1 MSTEITI
8 TDDSEPFPQ
17 EMSIDKIFINLKI
30 ISLIKKNEKLSI
42 KEDQEKSLTVD
53 GNTNFLYIQ
62 SIKRWINND
71 NRKKTLNYINNIIQN
86 TFDSMDQIYENFQ
99 KKDEDVE
106 NVFEEDDESLLLRLS
121 KELIKASDGLKNL
134 RITYKNDS
142 VINSKIQLLLDK
154 IQIKVDKINKLLNVK
169 WLDNN

>member
-1 MSTEITI
+1 MSEEITI
-8 TDDSEPFPQ
+8 TDSEPFPQ

-71 NRKKTLNYINNIIQN
+71 NRKKTLSYINNIIQN
-86 TFDSMDQIYENFQ
+86 TFDSMDQIYENFNKEEKQ
-99 KKDEDVE
+99 

-134 RITYKNDS
+134 RITYENDS
-142 VINSKIQLLLDK
+142 VINSQIQLLLDK

>member
-1 MSTEITI
+1 MSEEITI
-8 TDDSEPFPQ
+8 TDSEPFPQ

-71 NRKKTLNYINNIIQN
+71 NRKKTLSYINNIIQN
-86 TFDSMDQIYENFQ
+86 TFDSMDQIYENFN
-99 KKDEDVE
+99 KEEKS

-121 KELIKASDGLKNL
+121 RELIKASDGLRNL
-134 RITYKNDS
+134 RLTYQNDS
-142 VINSKIQLLLDK
+142 VINSQIQLLLDK
-154 IQIKVDKINKLLNVK
+154 IQIKVDKINKILNVK